1 MPLSY
6 QWDHSLN
13 IHTCQH
19 PCTILDCKVMWK
31 YWSRVHKS
39 SKRCQIKTEEV
50 WSTTTEDNNIYIVQ
64 AVGFRDSIA
73 LHFCFYRLPCDK
85 IFTHC
90 LMLSCDILL
99 LTFRSFSFLWI
110 VISLASFPHFLLL
123 YSNVWIQSYLK
134 AGLNRFFFISATTS
148 KK

>member
-6 QWDHSLN
+6 QWEHSLN

-19 PCTILDCKVMWK
+19 PCTILDCNVMWK

-39 SKRCQIKTEEV
+39 SKSCQIKTEEV
-50 WSTTTEDNNIYIVQ
+50 WSTTTDDNNIYIAQ
-64 AVGFRDSIA
+64 AVNSSVRDSIA
-73 LHFCFYRLPCDK
+73 LHFCFYRLLCDK

-90 LMLSCDILL
+90 LRPSCDILL

-110 VISLASFPHFLLL
+110 VISLISFPHFLLL
-123 YSNVWIQSYLK
+123 YNNVFGYSHV
-134 AGLNRFFFISATTS
+134 
-148 KK
+148 